1 MDDLAAFAAMLL
13 DRGAGILSR
22 PAVELMTT
30 DQLTDAQKAVSGFMP
45 GYFDDRG
52 WGFGVAVDTR
62 RVNLSSVGRYGW
74 DGGSGTT
81 WWNDPAEGLT
91 GILLS
96 QRTAFPLVSPLY
108 LDFWTSI
115 YQAISD

>member
-1 MDDLAAFAAMLL
+1 M
-13 DRGAGILSR
+13 
-22 PAVELMTT
+22 
-30 DQLTDAQKAVSGFMP
+30 
-45 GYFDDRG
+45 
-52 WGFGVAVDTR
+52 AVDTR
-62 RVNLSSVGRYGW
+62 RTQLSAVGRYGW

-96 QRTAFPLVSPLY
+96 QRMAFPLTSPLY
-108 LDFWTSI
+108 LDFWTSL